1 MGQVKIYLY
10 LSLYHRL
17 FSLKYVFPYARK
29 QKYLQKFIKIR
40 PKATQT
46 VVSRECGLNFDQ

>member
-1 MGQVKIYLY
+1 MGQVKMYLY

-29 QKYLQKFIKIR
+29 QKFIKIR